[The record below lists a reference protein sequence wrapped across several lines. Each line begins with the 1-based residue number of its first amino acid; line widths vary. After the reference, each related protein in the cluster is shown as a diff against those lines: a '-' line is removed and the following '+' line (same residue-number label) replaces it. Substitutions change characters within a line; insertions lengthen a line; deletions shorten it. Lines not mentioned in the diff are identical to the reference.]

1 MIQRIVKLAIDP
13 NQPTGDVFRKIFSE
27 SKALIAQQPGCRGV
41 YLLESKNHF
50 FTLSYWDSEADL
62 NDYRASPLF
71 QSVWPKTKP
80 LFYEKPE
87 AWTCQTV
94 DNYKA

>member
-13 NQPTGDVFRKIFSE
+13 NQPTGDIFRKIFSE
-27 SKALIAQQPGCRGV
+27 SKVLIAQQPDCNGV
-41 YLLESKNHF
+41 HLLESKNHF
-50 FTLSYWDSEADL
+50 FTLSYLDSEAYL
-62 NDYRASPLF
+62 NDYRASSLF
-71 QSVWPKTKP
+71 QSVWPKTKA
-80 LFYEKPE
+80 LFYDKPE